1 MQAKLS
7 NPIIL
12 RIAQAIAQALET
24 LSVTDMPMSE
34 IYHQISPTPNLDM
47 GHYAFGCFPLAKRL
61 RKAPPLIAQSLV
73 QALAQSLP
81 SQQLEA
87 STGDGPHDE
96 TIESV
101 EAAGPYLNFKV
112 CSRAFGK
119 HLIQSVNQ
127 GVFFERTLIDK
138 PTRMMFEY
146 SQPNTHKELHVGHL
160 RNLCMGNAIVSL
172 NRFIGQD
179 VIPVTYP
186 GDVGTHVAK
195 CLWYIHYR
203 AQSPLPTEKHGEW
216 LAQMYVAGNALLE
229 EEKGTPQE
237 AENRA
242 QLTQI
247 LKEIH
252 DQSGP
257 FFELWEKTREWSLDQ
272 MRRAYDWA
280 GVTFDR
286 WFFESE
292 MDEPSLAYMHEL
304 HEAGK
309 LVKDQGAIGM
319 NLEEDGLG
327 FCLLVKSDGT
337 GLYATKDVELARRKF
352 EEFGVEQNIIIVDNR
367 QTLHFQQVFKVLE
380 RIGFAQAKDCLHLP
394 YEMVELPSGA
404 MSSRKGNV
412 VPFMALAESMEAHIV
427 EMYLEKYRGDWPD
440 EEIEAAAH
448 SIANSAI
455 KYGMNRFD
463 NNRKIIFDM
472 DDWLRLDGET
482 GPYLQY
488 AVARMNALLDKIR
501 SESAA
506 DFALLT
512 APQELA
518 LMIKLNEFHTIVF
531 RAATQF
537 KAAHLCAYLY
547 ELAKLF
553 SSFYAECSIAQAD
566 SEPLKSARLALVQ
579 SSKGVLERGLGLL
592 GITCP
597 DRM

>member
-1 MQAKLS
+1 MQAQLS

-12 RIAQAIAQALET
+12 HIAQAIAQALET
-24 LSVTDMPMSE
+24 VSVTDLAIAD
-34 IYHQISPTPNLDM
+34 IYHQLSPAPNLTL
-47 GHYAFGCFPLAKRL
+47 GHYAFGCFPLAKTL
-61 RKAPPLIAQSLV
+61 RKGPPMIAQTLV
-73 QALAQSLP
+73 EALTP
-81 SQQLEA
+81 QLE
-87 STGDGPHDE
+87 SDE
-96 TIESV
+96 TIASV
-101 EAAGPYLNFKV
+101 EATGPYLNFKV
-112 CSRAFGK
+112 HSAAFGRD
-119 HLIQSVNQ
+119 LIEAVNA
-127 GVFFERTLIDK
+127 GSFFKRPLIEK

-203 AQSPLPTEKHGEW
+203 ANSALPTDNHGEW
-216 LAQMYVAGNALLE
+216 LAEMYVAGNAILE
-229 EEKGTPQE
+229 EEKGTPKE

-257 FFELWEKTREWSLDQ
+257 FFELWEKTRAWSLDL
-272 MRRAYDWA
+272 MRRAYAWA
-280 GVTFDR
+280 DVTFDR

-292 MDEPSLAYMHEL
+292 MDEPSLRYMHSL

-309 LVKDQGAIGM
+309 LIKDQGAIGM
-319 NLEEDGLG
+319 DLSEDGLG

-352 EEFGVEQNIIIVDNR
+352 EEFGVEQNIVIVDNR

-380 RIGFAQAKDCLHLP
+380 HLGFEQAKDCVHLP

-412 VPFMALAESMEAHIV
+412 VPFMTLAESMEAHII
-427 EMYLEKYRGDWPD
+427 EMYLEKYRGEWPD
-440 EEIEAAAH
+440 EEIAQTAH

-463 NNRKIIFDM
+463 NNRKIVFDM
-472 DDWLRLDGET
+472 DEWLRLDGET

-488 AVARMNALLDKIR
+488 AVARMNALLEKI
-501 SESAA
+501 EATAA
-506 DFALLT
+506 PDYTLLA
-512 APQELA
+512 APQELE
-518 LMIKLNEFHTIVF
+518 LMIKLNEFHGLVF

-537 KAAHLCAYLY
+537 KPAHLCAYLY

-553 SSFYAECSIAQAD
+553 SSFYAECSIAQAP
-566 SEPLKSARLALVQ
+566 EEALKSARLGLVQ
-579 SSKGVLERGLGLL
+579 ACKAVLEQGLGLL

-597 DRM
+597 RRM